1 MYIPYIVSMSSD
13 SKKTDKF
20 LINVA
25 PTFEPEDSS
34 VEFNTQF
41 SQVPEEFV
49 QKYRLRC
56 LSNSNSGGNNNLLS
70 ASGGG
75 NGSVGNISSP
85 VAPNIAINAGDSM
98 ASITSSIDEKPTM
111 GSRENIHSNAN
122 NVHASPSVS
131 MATSSSLQRELKE
144 ARSEIDRLKLLLVRL
159 LWRVR
164 FLFILFLE
172 KGIGLEKYS
181 FSSIRRTAS
190 FSHFS
195 CNFRFHD
202 WIIILKGGFKS
213 MEYCK

>member
-1 MYIPYIVSMSSD
+1 MSSD

-56 LSNSNSGGNNNLLS
+56 LSDSNSSGNNLLS

-98 ASITSSIDEKPTM
+98 ASITSSIDEKPSM
-111 GSRENIHSNAN
+111 GSRENINSNVN
-122 NVHASPSVS
+122 NVHASPSIS
-131 MATSSSLQRELKE
+131 TATSSSLQRELKE

-159 LWRVR
+159 
-164 FLFILFLE
+164 
-172 KGIGLEKYS
+172 S
-181 FSSIRRTAS
+181 FY
-190 FSHFS
+190 
-195 CNFRFHD
+195 
-202 WIIILKGGFKS
+202 GGCDS
-213 MEYCK
+213 YL